1 MSIRVVSQTELQ
13 KQASYQA
20 TVRQLVEDRSSFL
33 GHQLRYHI
41 ITFGCQQNENDSE
54 RMAGH
59 LDQMG
64 YFQTPDAR
72 QADLILLNTCSVR
85 ENADDRFFGHLGLVK
100 NIRRD
105 RPNLIVGLAGCLM
118 TQDEAVAKIRQ
129 SYPFVDLVFGPQ
141 DIYRMPELLLHRLT
155 DTRRV
160 YEVGPDD
167 TLAEGLPIHRTRR
180 HRALVSIM
188 FGCNNFCTYCIVP
201 YTRGRERSR
210 ELADIVA
217 EIRQLVAD
225 GYKEVML
232 LGQNVNSY
240 GQDLKKEHPDQADFT
255 DLLVEL
261 AQIPGLYRIRFM
273 TSHPKDISEK
283 LLQAIADYP
292 VIEPHIH
299 LPLQSGSDRIL
310 KAMNRHYTRTEFVAI
325 AKKARAL
332 RPGLTISTDL
342 IVGFPGETEADF
354 QDTLDTMAQ
363 VRFDAAFTFQYS
375 RRNGTPAA
383 AYEDQVDDETVK
395 DRFGRLLALQ
405 NEHAL
410 QSNLSIENTLQEVLI
425 EGRSEHDPL
434 SLSGRT
440 AHNRLINVRLSDTTS
455 LPSQFLHP
463 DGTLDGDALEGQIA
477 QVLVTKAKTF
487 SLEGQWVGLVPWP

>member
-1 MSIRVVSQTELQ
+1 MAIRKVSDFEI
-13 KQASYQA
+13 KQQQEYQA
-20 TVRQLVEDRSSFL
+20 AVHQLVLDRSVFL
-33 GHQLRYHI
+33 GHPMQYHI

-54 RMAGH
+54 RMAGN

-64 YFQTPDAR
+64 FLYTDEPR

-85 ENADDRFFGHLGLVK
+85 ENADDRFFGNLGLVK

-105 RPNLIVGLAGCLM
+105 RPTLLVGLAGCLM
-118 TQDEAVAKIRQ
+118 TQEDAVAKIRQ

-141 DIYRMPELLLHRLT
+141 DIYRMPELLLHRMT
-155 DTRRV
+155 DTKRV

-167 TLAEGLPIHRTRR
+167 TLAEGLPIHRSRR

-210 ELADIVA
+210 EMADVVD
-217 EIRQLVAD
+217 EVTLLVAD
-225 GYKEVML
+225 GYKEIML

-240 GQDLKKEHPDQADFT
+240 GLDLKITRPDQPDFA
-255 DLLVEL
+255 DLLIRL
-261 AQIPGLYRIRFM
+261 AQIPGIYRIRYM
-273 TSHPKDISEK
+273 TSHPKDISDK
-283 LLQAIADYP
+283 LLAAIAAYP

-310 KAMNRHYTRTEFVAI
+310 KLMNRHYTQAEFILI
-325 AKKARAL
+325 AAKAREL

-354 QDTLDTMAQ
+354 EQTLKVMKAVQ
-363 VRFDAAFTFQYS
+363 FDAAFTFQYS

-383 AYEDQVDDETVK
+383 NYPDQVDDATVK

-405 NEHAL
+405 NEQGL
-410 QSNLSIENTLQEVLI
+410 LSNQSIENTLQEVLI
-425 EGRSEHDPL
+425 EGRSENDKTI
-434 SLSGRT
+434 LSGRT
-440 AHNRLINVRLSDTTS
+440 GHNRLINIRINDSIK
-455 LPSQFLHP
+455 LPEMFYHP
-463 DGTLDGDALEGQIA
+463 DQTLNMAALEGQIA
-477 QVLVTKAKTF
+477 RVMITKAKTF
-487 SLEGQWVGLVPWP
+487 SLEGNWESLVKWP